1 MRMHFFLVPTLVLW
15 LAFFALSPA
24 ASAQPNTLTPRETEA
39 GYVLLFDGRT
49 LDGWTTSGNPAAWA
63 VEDGAIV
70 TKPGGGRWL
79 RTTRM
84 YRDFEL
90 AIDFMLT
97 PGANSGLGL
106 RGSSTGDPAFTGFE
120 IQILDTHGQTPT
132 TTNCGAVY
140 NAIAPLVMA
149 VHPPGEWNTYEV
161 RLVGDTLD
169 VKLNGQVIHNGEKLD
184 DRGYTH
190 TPDRPNP
197 LRDRVPTGYI
207 ALQEH
212 GQVVKFR
219 NIKIRDL
226 SPDPDPGGFEP
237 VFNGRDTNGWFA
249 TGTTK
254 WTVEDGALIGR
265 DGPGHLFTNQE
276 FTDFEMRAFVRV
288 NTRGNSGFYFRT
300 VPNARNRDS
309 WPTGYEAQVDQ
320 HDPKNYTGCIYDRAW
335 PQAQAGPIT
344 RDNAWFDYRVRAIGD
359 HIQTWVNGVQMVDA
373 RLNDFDRGHIA
384 LQGHHPGNEVR
395 WRDIQ
400 VRDLS
405 ARSGAHRDEGRNP
418 SAARQTGGP
427 IRVFFCTHSAGYR
440 HEVIPEALQIMANL
454 GQRHEWLTVHA
465 TNEVAELTRDRL
477 ANTDVV
483 VFYTT
488 GALPMG
494 DMREGLISWVRGGGG
509 FVGIHCA
516 TDTFSQY
523 APYVELVG
531 GTFDG
536 HPWNEE
542 VPIVIED
549 PASPIVAPF
558 LPSAARDVDLGRP
571 VFRLADEIY
580 QFRSLNPDMHVL
592 LRLSPNTPKAEPGR
606 AYPLAWTRT
615 PGEGRVFYTALGHRP
630 EVWRDQRFIDH
641 LLAGIRWSANRPAFT
656 EGR

>member
-1 MRMHFFLVPTLVLW
+1 MRTASLRAVLPTLCLLL
-15 LAFFALSPA
+15 LAFGVSTA
-24 ASAQPNTLTPRETEA
+24 AAQPNTLATDEA
-39 GYVLLFDGRT
+39 ERGFALLFDGQS
-49 LDGWTTSGNPAAWA
+49 LDGWTPTGNPQAWA
-63 VEDGAIV
+63 VEDGCIV
-70 TKPGGGRWL
+70 TRPARGGWL

-90 AIDFMLT
+90 TIDFMLT

-106 RGSSTGDPAFTGFE
+106 RGSSTGDPAFTGME
-120 IQILDTHGQTPT
+120 IQILDTHGQTPN

-140 NAIAPLVMA
+140 NAIAPLAMA
-149 VHPPGEWNTYEV
+149 VKPPGEWNTYHV

-169 VKLNGQVIHNGEKLD
+169 VTLNGQVIHKGEKLD

-207 ALQEH
+207 AMQEH

-226 SPDPDPGGFEP
+226 SADPDPGGFVP
-237 VFNGRDTNGWFA
+237 VFNGRDTDGWFA

-265 DGPGHLFTNQE
+265 DGPGHLFTQPA

-288 NTRGNSGFYFRT
+288 NTGGNSGFYFRT
-300 VPNARNRDS
+300 VPNERNRDS

-344 RDNAWFDYRVRAIGD
+344 RDNAWFDYRVRAVGD
-359 HIQTWVNGVQMVDA
+359 HVQTWINGVQMVDA
-373 RLNDFDRGHIA
+373 NLTNFDRGHIA

-405 ARSGAHRDEGRNP
+405 SRSGADRGNP
-418 SAARQTGGP
+418 AGDSAKV
-427 IRVFFCTHSAGYR
+427 RVFFCTHSAGYR
-440 HEVIPEALQIMANL
+440 HEVIPEALRIMAAL
-454 GQRHEWLTVHA
+454 GEKHDWLTVHA
-465 TNEVAELTRDRL
+465 TNDVTDLTPERL
-477 ANTDVV
+477 AATDVV

-494 DMREGLISWVRGGGG
+494 DMREGLLAWINDGGG

-523 APYVELVG
+523 APYVELIG

-542 VPIVIED
+542 VPIIIED
-549 PASPIVAPF
+549 FGSPMVAPF
-558 LPSAARDVDLGRP
+558 MSSAVRDMSLMRP
-571 VFRLADEIY
+571 VFYLADEIY
-580 QFRSLNPDMHVL
+580 QFKSLNSDMRVL
-592 LRLSPNTPKAEPGR
+592 LRLSPKAPKAEPDR
-606 AYPLAWTRT
+606 PYPLAWTRE
-615 PGEGRVFYTALGHRP
+615 PGSGRVFYTALGHRP
-630 EVWRDQRFIDH
+630 EVWRDSRFIDH
-641 LLAGIRWSANRPAFT
+641 LLAGIRWAAKAKDPR
-656 EGR
+656 